1 MSIVKYLRFMVV
13 DASAVFRS
21 GSDLTIK
28 LLVTPH
34 NSAIKLKGGKSYYS
48 LDKDEIKSKPKSDLI
63 EVYISEVVLDVGIGI
78 LQDGCDDTLD
88 VVLTESKEQIKE
100 MMRLSFIDRYL
111 SIDIA
116 GDEGQRYIESNF
128 VLEKDYYS
136 VASWSI
142 ELPF

>member
-1 MSIVKYLRFMVV
+1 MSIVKHLRFMVV

-28 LLVTPH
+28 LLVTPD
-34 NSAIKLKGGKSYYS
+34 NSAIKLKSGKSYYS
-48 LDKDEIKSKPKSDLI
+48 LDEGEIKSRPKSDLI

-78 LQDGCDDTLD
+78 FQDACNDILD
-88 VVLTESKEQIKE
+88 VVLTASKEQIKE
-100 MMRLSFIDRYL
+100 MMRLNFKDRYL

-116 GDEGQRYIESNF
+116 GDEGQHYIEGNF

-136 VASWSI
+136 VASWQI
-142 ELPF
+142 ELPL